1 MNAPPLHVLL
11 VLLASALPTA
21 LWLWVFLRR
30 DRDPE
35 PRRLLARTF
44 AYGMLAWAVAAAWQ
58 GGLGLTEPGLTVH
71 IGLLAVL
78 AVALIEEGTK
88 LIAAGTAYREPTFD
102 HHLDGLMYAVTAAL
116 GFALLENVSY
126 GLTYGAGAALQH
138 GLLTTLAHALF
149 SAPLGYGLARARFGE
164 GRGWRLKGL
173 LLATGLHAAFNGL
186 LRDEGS
192 PLLAGAL
199 GVTLALMVILGGRYY
214 RKLERWQ
221 REELRGG

>member
-1 MNAPPLHVLL
+1 MTGLL
-11 VLLASALPTA
+11 AVLLASALPTA
-21 LWLWVFLRR
+21 LWLWLFLRR

-58 GGLGLTEPGLTVH
+58 GGLGLAGA
-71 IGLLAVL
+71 GLLAAL
-78 AVALIEEGTK
+78 AVAATEETGK
-88 LIAAGTAYREPTFD
+88 LLAAGTAFREPTFD

-164 GRGWRLKGL
+164 GRGWRLRGL
-173 LLATGLHAAFNGL
+173 LLAVILHATFNGL
-186 LRDEGS
+186 LRGEGS
-192 PLLAGAL
+192 PALVLAL
-199 GVTLALMVILGGRYY
+199 GLTLALMTLLGGRYY

-221 REELRGG
+221 RHQLREP